1 MFGKRLGLDSNHR
14 LHRQV
19 CVGCDYC
26 SSCRRKAVFAA
37 LGAPTTTRQLPTWV
51 GLIRLDGHLPKE
63 EYHGQRRRWRGSM
76 MRWLRRCQ
84 APSNWWAIPTTWTCC
99 WNPFVGR
106 VSRRPQ
112 QSDPPHTIDGRLPAR
127 DYSRRTCVA
136 GLSVRR
142 PTNAAWRRLP
152 PAVHSVNATFA
163 TRGGFTPVSVS
174 MSSAVI
180 PSPQRPVF
188 AVGRFTKGTLG
199 SQAPCGRS
207 GMASGHPSSVP
218 AHRWRRLQT
227 SGMLA
232 AAPLASAVVS

>member
-51 GLIRLDGHLPKE
+51 GSIRLDGHLPKE
-63 EYHGQRRRWRGSM
+63 ESHGQRRRWRGSM

-84 APSNWWAIPTTWTCC
+84 APSNWWAIPTTSQAHERRMAEAPT
-99 WNPFVGR
+99 
-106 VSRRPQ
+106 SRPLGERHLRDQ
-112 QSDPPHTIDGRLPAR
+112 GRLHPRQRQHVLGGDPLAPA
-127 DYSRRTCVA
+127 A
-136 GLSVRR
+136 GL
-142 PTNAAWRRLP
+142 
-152 PAVHSVNATFA
+152 
-163 TRGGFTPVSVS
+163 
-174 MSSAVI
+174 
-180 PSPQRPVF
+180 

-199 SQAPCGRS
+199 SQAPCRRS

-218 AHRWRRLQT
+218 AHRCRRLRT